1 MKKVTLYLALLLSI
15 QTAFAQ
21 GVATIKGRVL
31 SAADSTTLFATVM
44 VNHGALN
51 TMCKKDGTFTL
62 VNVPRKMQTLEIVY
76 LGYKPITTEINV
88 TSSTVDLG
96 TIYMAE
102 ATNDIAEVVV
112 VAPSPMSIMKGD
124 TVQFNAASF
133 KTNPDADADEL
144 IMKMPGVV
152 IQDGKVEAQGE
163 PVRKIYVDGKLF
175 FGSDPMAALKNLP
188 ADAIESIQLFDEPS
202 EMSRYTG
209 VEDGETTKAINIVTK
224 TKTNKSDIFR
234 MEASGGSDTG
244 SPRDFRYLGG
254 GNYSHFTEKQRITV
268 TALSNNVN
276 TARFGQDD
284 LSTNGAVDS
293 NGNPVNQT
301 TGINRITGLGA
312 NYSFDNKKV
321 KLAASYFYDNIEN
334 VTERTSFSKYFPS
347 PSKFESKETYGNS
360 QQRFSRDTHKAEM
373 RLEWNLS
380 PRDVIVITPR
390 INYSQT
396 DAHYQR
402 GQSLTVQDG
411 DSLNRNVTFS
421 PNKSQTFI
429 LSGDALWTHR
439 FAKRGRSFTAS
450 LKYNIDNR
458 EYDRFNMDSMRQNY
472 KSITTGADKEWVS
485 VEDRYLSNKYNNQT
499 VGSNLL
505 RFKASYAEP
514 FAKYHR
520 VLFNVLAS
528 RDWGD
533 NKKMGYKLDREA
545 DTYTLPD
552 SNQMNHF
559 DRDYT
564 TVGAGLGYAFYN
576 KKFNISANV
585 DYQRLFQTQEVFL
598 RIPSYT
604 SYTFNDVQPNIVFRY
619 MLEKKKYLKFQYHG
633 KTLLPRVDMM
643 QNVLDDSSPNNLKI
657 GNPDLKQGYQHW
669 MTLFYN
675 ATNIEKST
683 NLTVTF
689 TAQTISNFVAKQTEF
704 MPADTIIY
712 ISQAD
717 KAANRNGYRPQNGA
731 SLVKNV
737 NLDGYFSMRFS
748 TTYSIAIKAIRSNLN
763 TSIMYNFIR
772 TPSVYGQL
780 NYANISSG
788 GLRVGLTSNVSQNVD
803 FNIYS
808 NTTFNYTS
816 NTTRG
821 SSSFITENLYGSVN
835 VIFPHGIVFNT
846 LATWKYYKSSNL
858 DNFAQSYYLLNVG
871 LGKKLFKRQNGEFRI
886 TVYDLLDQNRNIVHS
901 VRDSYID
908 DTYTNNMG
916 RYVLARFTYRFNSL
930 VHKRKPASDIPAGA
944 NFKNVDVKE
953 LKQMSKPKK

>member
-1 MKKVTLYLALLLSI
+1 MSVKKIALYLALALSI

-31 SAADSTTLFATVM
+31 SAADSTSLFATVM

-51 TMCKKDGTFTL
+51 TMCRKDGTFTL
-62 VNVPRKMQTLEIVY
+62 VNVPRKTQTLEIVY
-76 LGYKPITTEINV
+76 LGYKPITAEIEV
-88 TSSTVDLG
+88 TSLTVDLG

-102 ATNDIAEVVV
+102 ATNDIDEVVV
-112 VAPSPMSIMKGD
+112 VAPAPMSIMKGD
-124 TVQFNAASF
+124 TVQFNAAAF

-152 IQDGKVEAQGE
+152 IQEGKVEAQGE

-224 TKTNKSDIFR
+224 TKTSKSDIFR

-254 GNYSHFTEKQRITV
+254 GNYSHFTEKQRVTI

-276 TARFGQDD
+276 TARFGQGD

-293 NGNPVNQT
+293 NGNPVNQA

-312 NYSFDNKKV
+312 NYTFDNKKV

-334 VTERTSFSKYFPS
+334 VTERTSFSKYFPN
-347 PSKFESKETYGNS
+347 PPKFDSKENYGNS
-360 QQRFSRDTHKAEM
+360 QQRFSRDTHRAEM
-373 RLEWNLS
+373 RFEWNVS

-396 DAHYQR
+396 DTHYRR
-402 GQSLTVQDG
+402 GENLTIQDG

-421 PNKSQTFI
+421 PNKSQSFVV
-429 LSGDALWTHR
+429 SGDALWTHR

-450 LKYNIDNR
+450 LRYNIDNR
-458 EYDRFNMDSMRQNY
+458 DYDRFNIDSIRQNY
-472 KSITTGADKEWVS
+472 KSEEEEWRNS
-485 VEDRYLSNKYNNQT
+485 TLSNKYNNET
-499 VGSNLL
+499 VSSNLL
-505 RFKASYAEP
+505 RFKASYSEP

-520 VLFNVLAS
+520 ILFNVIAS

-533 NKKMGYKLDREA
+533 NKKMGYRFDKQAEA
-545 DTYTLPD
+545 YTSAD

-559 DRDYT
+559 NRDYT
-564 TVGAGLGYAFYN
+564 TFGSGLGYAFYN
-576 KKFNISANV
+576 KKFNLSVNV
-585 DYQRLFQTQEVFL
+585 DYQRLFQTREVLL

-604 SYTFNDVQPNIVFRY
+604 SYAFNDVQPNVVFRY

-643 QNVLDDSSPNNLKI
+643 QSVLDDSSPSNLKI

-704 MPADTIIY
+704 MPTDRDTTIF

-717 KAANRNGYRPQNGA
+717 KDANKNGYTPQHGA
-731 SLVKNV
+731 SLVRNV
-737 NLDGYFSMRFS
+737 NLNGYFSMRFS

-763 TSIMYNFIR
+763 TSVQYNFIR

-780 NYANISSG
+780 NYANINSG
-788 GLRVGLTSNVSQNVD
+788 GFRIGLTSNISQNVD

-871 LGKKLFKRQNGEFRI
+871 LGKKVFKRQNGEFRV

-916 RYVLARFTYRFNSL
+916 RYVMARFTYRFNSL
-930 VHKRKPASDIPAGA
+930 VHKRKPPTDIPAGA
-944 NFKNVDVKE
+944 NFKNVNVKE
-953 LKQMSKPKK
+953 LKQMSKPKNK